1 MENAEEEEKSPY
13 LLPPPGMSNEERKP
27 HITQAGADNAR
38 WLKEKETYD
47 LGKQE

>member
-1 MENAEEEEKSPY
+1 
-13 LLPPPGMSNEERKP
+13 MSNEERKP
-27 HITQAGADNAR
+27 HITQAGADKAR